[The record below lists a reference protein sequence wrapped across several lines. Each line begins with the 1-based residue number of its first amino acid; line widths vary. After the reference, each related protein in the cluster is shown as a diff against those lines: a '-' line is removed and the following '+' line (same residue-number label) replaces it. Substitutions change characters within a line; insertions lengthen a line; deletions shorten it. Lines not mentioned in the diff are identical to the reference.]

1 MKTFKEKK
9 KIAPNE
15 CSFGRW
21 VLVLVVG
28 LLIGFV
34 PVIPI
39 YNFLYGVEKSFMGIS
54 YTDIFNVITFI
65 PLFWGMVISIRF
77 IGKTS
82 LKDFILGVG
91 GKINVNEFFIVAGLY
106 TLGFAVPFIMNAK
119 NIVLR
124 GVKPVEFA
132 FLIVLMM
139 LTAWMQTTFEELVF
153 RGFLIRW
160 CCKNKVGYTKKALI
174 AAGINA
180 LVFAIFHSFNPEVL
194 SQEGYL
200 IPIAIISYAIPGF
213 MLFVADLHFGSLLPG
228 CIMHLIN
235 NFLLYTVIS
244 SEISAVTNPTLLVDK
259 TPRNAIAT
267 LVGTIILY
275 LPISIYIVVDI
286 IIRKKKASAPRKIK
300 SQK

>member
-1 MKTFKEKK
+1 MKKTKEKK
-9 KIAPNE
+9 IIAPNE

-21 VLVLVVG
+21 ILVLVVG
-28 LLIGFV
+28 LLIGMI

-91 GKINVNEFFIVAGLY
+91 GKINVKESFIIAGLY
-106 TLGFAVPFIMNAK
+106 VVGFAVPFIFNAK
-119 NIVLR
+119 NISLR
-124 GVKPVEFA
+124 GVKPAEFA
-132 FLIVLMM
+132 FLIVLMI
-139 LTAWMQTTFEELVF
+139 LTAWMQTTFEELAF
-153 RGFLIRW
+153 RGLLIRW

-174 AAGINA
+174 VAGINA
-180 LVFAIFHSFNPEVL
+180 VIFALFHSLNPEVL

-200 IPIAIISYAIPGF
+200 IPIAILSYAIPGF
-213 MLFVADLHFGSLLPG
+213 MLFIADLHFGSLLPG

-267 LVGTIILY
+267 LVGSIILY
-275 LPISIYIVVDI
+275 LPVTVYILLDLLRR
-286 IIRKKKASAPRKIK
+286 RKKAMSDTHADK
-300 SQK
+300 